1 MKVFVTGAT
10 GFVGKRLLRRL
21 LLRGE
26 KVVAM
31 TRSRR
36 NLTMTESAERLR
48 VVEGDPAKPGDWTAE
63 VAGCDAVVTLAGE
76 PVFGERWSASFKERL
91 IDSRVD
97 SAKQM
102 CEALGRLGP
111 EQRPKVWVAASAI
124 GYYGARGDEAVGEA
138 ADPGSDFLARLCVR
152 WEEETRVAE
161 SLGVRLVLLRIGIV
175 LGDGGGMLAKM
186 VPPFR
191 AFVGGPLG
199 SGRQFVSWVHIDD
212 VIGLLELALDRSTL
226 SGPLNVTAPRPVRM
240 SELAKTLG
248 EVLHRPARLSVPE
261 LALRV
266 TVGEAAE
273 VILASQRIVPER
285 AQAVG
290 YAFKYPELAT
300 ALRSILSP

>member
-124 GYYGARGDEAVGEA
+124 G
-138 ADPGSDFLARLCVR
+138 
-152 WEEETRVAE
+152 
-161 SLGVRLVLLRIGIV
+161 
-175 LGDGGGMLAKM
+175 
-186 VPPFR
+186 
-191 AFVGGPLG
+191 
-199 SGRQFVSWVHIDD
+199 
-212 VIGLLELALDRSTL
+212 
-226 SGPLNVTAPRPVRM
+226 
-240 SELAKTLG
+240 
-248 EVLHRPARLSVPE
+248 
-261 LALRV
+261 
-266 TVGEAAE
+266 
-273 VILASQRIVPER
+273 
-285 AQAVG
+285 
-290 YAFKYPELAT
+290 
-300 ALRSILSP
+300 